1 MEQYPG
7 FGHPGAMPR
16 RSVNPAFGRVAHRTF
31 GPVLRA
37 GLALSLALGTALLT
51 APAAT
56 AAPSTGEAYVI
67 QGLLGETYDVV
78 VDDEVVHR
86 GATPKAIIGPI
97 ELAAGN
103 HVIELRKGSTVAIQQ
118 RFTVRAGQSVDV
130 VAHKRADSAM
140 SPVLTAFRNDT
151 TPVGPGK
158 VRLTVA
164 HTAAAPPADI
174 RVDGNV
180 LFRNVAN
187 AEALTLLV
195 PAKTYTVDI
204 VPAATTGDPILGPVD
219 LPLKA
224 GTLTRVFA
232 IGSVASDNMDA
243 VVHSLPVKVNGA
255 KAPGVV
261 RTGDGGQT
269 ALGLVDDGPQVPM
282 AAFVT
287 ALGAVLLAAAGGG
300 AMVRRNLRLRSSR

>member
-1 MEQYPG
+1 
-7 FGHPGAMPR
+7 
-16 RSVNPAFGRVAHRTF
+16 
-31 GPVLRA
+31 VLRTA
-37 GLALSLALGTALLT
+37 LALALATGGVVL
-51 APAAT
+51 
-56 AAPSTGEAYVI
+56 AAPSAGAAAGGEAYVI
-67 QGLLGETYDVV
+67 QGILGETYDVA
-78 VDDEVVHR
+78 VDGEVVHS
-86 GATPKAIIGPI
+86 GAGPKAIVGPI
-97 ELAAGN
+97 QLAAGT
-103 HVIELRKGSTVAIQQ
+103 HVVQLRKGSEVAIQQ
-118 RFTVRAGQSVDV
+118 RFTVRSGQSVDV

-151 TPVGPGK
+151 SPVGPGK

-187 AEALTLLV
+187 AEALTVIV

-204 VPAATTGDPILGPVD
+204 VPAATTGEPILGPVD

-232 IGSVASDNMDA
+232 IGSVASNDIDA
-243 VVHSLPVKVNGA
+243 VVHVLPVQVSGA
-255 KAPGVV
+255 KAPGMV

-269 ALGLVDDGPQVPM
+269 AVGLVEEGPQVPL
-282 AAFVT
+282 AALVT
-287 ALGAVLLAAAGGG
+287 AGGALLLAAAGGG
-300 AMVRRNLRLRSSR
+300 AAFRRTLRLRSR

>member
-1 MEQYPG
+1 
-7 FGHPGAMPR
+7 MPR
-16 RSVNPAFGRVAHRTF
+16 RAAVPAFGRPARRSF
-31 GPVLRA
+31 GPLLRA
-37 GLALSLALGTALLT
+37 ALALSLASGAAVLA
-51 APAAT
+51 APAAS
-56 AAPSTGEAYVI
+56 AADDGEAYVI
-67 QGLLGETYDVV
+67 QGLLGETYDVA

-86 GATPKAIIGPI
+86 GATPKAIVGPI
-97 ELAAGN
+97 RLAAGT
-103 HVIELRKGSTVAIQQ
+103 HVVELRKGAQVALQQ
-118 RFTVRAGQSVDV
+118 RITVRAGQSVDV

-151 TPVGPGK
+151 SPVGPGK

-174 RVDGNV
+174 RVDGEV

-204 VPAATTGDPILGPVD
+204 VPAATTGEPILGPVD
-219 LPLKA
+219 LSLKA

-232 IGSVASDNMDA
+232 IGSVASNSMDA
-243 VVHSLPVKVNGA
+243 VVHSLPVTVSGA

-269 ALGLVDDGPQVPM
+269 AVGLVDDGPQVPL
-282 AAFVT
+282 AALVT

-300 AMVRRNLRLRSSR
+300 AAVRRTMRLRSR

>member
-1 MEQYPG
+1 MEQYRG
-7 FGHPGAMPR
+7 FGHPGAMR
-16 RSVNPAFGRVAHRTF
+16 RWAVNPAFGRVSHAPF
-31 GPVLRA
+31 GPFVRA
-37 GLALSLALGTALLT
+37 GLALSLGLAAVLVS

-56 AAPSTGEAYVI
+56 AASTGEAYVI
-67 QGLLGETYDVV
+67 QGLLGETYDVA

-97 ELAAGN
+97 KLSSGN
-103 HVIELRKGSTVAIQQ
+103 HVVELRKGSTTALQQ

-130 VAHKRADSAM
+130 VAHKRADSTM

-174 RVDGNV
+174 RVDGSV

-204 VPAATTGDPILGPVD
+204 VPAATTGEPILGPVD

-232 IGSVASDNMDA
+232 IGSVASNSMDA
-243 VVHSLPVKVNGA
+243 VVHSLPVKVAGA
-255 KAPGVV
+255 QAPGVV

-269 ALGLVDDGPQVPM
+269 ALGLVDDGTQLPM
-282 AAFVT
+282 AALVA
-287 ALGAVLLAAAGGG
+287 ALGAVVLAAAGGG
-300 AMVRRNLRLRSSR
+300 AVVRRNLRLRSSR